1 VQSSVDHTYADFVAK
16 VAAARRRTPQQIDA
30 VAQGR
35 VWTGAQAKERGL
47 VDRLGSYG
55 DALQAAARRG
65 KLAGADSGEVR
76 ITYLDRDPGRL
87 QRLVEFFGGTVL
99 EALGSHI
106 DGAWLS
112 AGVPLATTREMQH
125 ELLWLA
131 ELTQQ
136 GRPFALAVHCLCGD
150 P

>member
-1 VQSSVDHTYADFVAK
+1 
-16 VAAARRRTPQQIDA
+16 

-65 KLAGADSGEVR
+65 KLAGADSGDYR
-76 ITYLDRDPGRL
+76 ITYLDRDPSRL
-87 QRLVEFFGGTVL
+87 RRLVEFFGGTLL
-99 EALGSHI
+99 EALGSQI
-106 DGAWLS
+106 DGAWPSTGL
-112 AGVPLATTREMQH
+112 PLATAREMQQD
-125 ELLWLA
+125 LLWLA

-136 GRPFALAVHCLCGD
+136 RRPFALAVHCFCSD